1 MSRYSYTLLTAE
13 SEPDALDDRGMASE
27 EAVLQAFDAFD
38 WPTQVK
44 TADRIQKCSPTFSVH
59 DHATERRLWVSGISN
74 TAWSLPFFK
83 KPPDLLFVHEYRHAE
98 QVVARP
104 RELELSEARQAIALF
119 VADDHAGLL
128 ALLSG

>member
-44 TADRIQKCSPTFSVH
+44 TVF
-59 DHATERRLWVSGISN
+59 VSGFS
-74 TAWSLPFFK
+74 SKQFSPL
-83 KPPDLLFVHEYRHAE
+83 
-98 QVVARP
+98 
-104 RELELSEARQAIALF
+104 
-119 VADDHAGLL
+119 
-128 ALLSG
+128 